1 MAYLVRGVRGEAV
14 KALQEKI
21 GVEADGIFG
30 PGTEK
35 ALKAFQSEN
44 GLAADGIA
52 GPDTFAAAGL
62 VDLIILKRGTK
73 GACVKKLQEKL
84 GVGADGIFGGG
95 TEKAVKTYQSENGLS
110 ADGIV
115 GPATLEKLDL
125 PGIGTP
131 TGAAAAAKWDDLA
144 EEGAGAFDRIKAILG
159 G

>member
-44 GLAADGIA
+44 DLASDGIA

-62 VDLIILKRGTK
+62 VDLILLKRGTK
-73 GACVKKLQEKL
+73 GACVKKLQEAL
-84 GVGADGIFGGG
+84 SIGADGIFGSG
-95 TEKAVKTYQSENGLS
+95 TEKAVKAYQTEKGLT

-115 GPATLEKLDL
+115 GPATLAQLDL
-125 PGIGTP
+125 PGVGTP
-131 TGAAAAAKWDDLA
+131 AGAEVAAKWDDLA
-144 EEGAGAFDRIKAILG
+144 EDGVGAFDRIKSIMG